1 MENLTNIIDSKVADL
16 ANKVQIKTGRLA
28 GVIDGD
34 TSKFIGEGSTY
45 PETIRESSDKLRYD
59 ANENEH
65 LGFVADKSDYA
76 MQTQKDLAGRLFG
89 KPTNTVTQQDMYD
102 VANMQTVQKTAD
114 MYRSEGEPRWEAPL
128 VSGSVKPDLS
138 MVDAPIQV
146 QMSDK
151 VDDKGRKLESF
162 INPSTGINITEEA
175 ANDPRLNA
183 FKKPMLDPR
192 MLGTLMAARPTEGYS
207 TTDDGTAVSDIQP
220 GTRLGIGAK
229 ISAAPGAFVGSV
241 IGGAAGVADFLT
253 GGRVIGG
260 ENVETLQDTVGKTLG
275 YDKADFR
282 YEDAVKQQLMKDTF
296 DKVKL
301 LSPDTYDKVD
311 WNKAGE
317 LFQEGVTDPI
327 LLAQSLGVLVGGAGV
342 GGAGIKTGVKLLSK
356 GEDVIA
362 AANKAKGMIS
372 KSDVLNDIE
381 KASKIA
387 DIEKGITLA
396 DKLGDVAAK
405 GSGALG
411 YGATMTSQDMTEYA
425 KNNNGELPGFARTM
439 GMFAANLAVAVPEL
453 ATTKFALGMDKVA
466 NEKLQ
471 GVVSNS
477 IGKALTHITMGGVA
491 ELPQETIQ
499 AVVQSV
505 NQKWGTEKYA
515 DKTIAEV
522 VNESTTDIL
531 GQGVLGAAGGIQM
544 ATPKAVGYATGIED
558 GKLGMYMDNKNM
570 EAENLTKAKNM
581 EAVSGVTA
589 EAKLHIDKAA
599 NIVTGLESD
608 FDTQGKSVGE
618 TIGEYVTNT
627 KNVFEVAGIQNPEK
641 YAYDLIT
648 RRSIQKALDSGNEEV
663 VGRVHNTIKE
673 LHDTGKIDASELIAN
688 DTDNIMEHF
697 SEAIGT
703 LNRKLDGEAE
713 GVSKQL
719 LAETDDKVAK
729 ILKQLNNRKAMY
741 DGINV
746 RGSDEQLPAMKSLE
760 DAIQIAMDYQK
771 GKDINAVGMDILEK
785 GFTHINPVTGE
796 IGESKASINAYKKNA
811 INALTG
817 SKLGEDALQVN
828 TNIAN
833 SLVDNIAS
841 KTNLGN
847 LDKFAES
854 RINKLNPTKSN
865 PTKFSTESYLSQMMD
880 ENNTI
885 LEVANAIKQA
895 AEASKLVNDK
905 NRVEYS
911 KYIDSVITKTSA
923 ANTELSRRLDAIA
936 EAKKNY
942 VGNET
947 LAYVQRADGTG
958 GVYEKFSLQDDNKET
973 GTEIGKGYNG
983 KNTDTQIADWQSK
996 IDEIKKAAKTDKAG
1010 MTPARE
1016 KFIEGLTKKIEKV
1029 KGATKVNVLDELK
1042 ADTKYTEFMAKLE
1055 TKYPDRFDAAM
1066 KAQDEAY
1073 IDGKSADEIKAE
1085 VKKVLESYKTKPEN
1099 KEPEVVEPK
1108 TKEELKAE
1116 LVAKTSEL
1124 WSKYEDKLAEYRELV
1139 DSIEDVN
1146 LVAGLKVYK
1155 KNVQKELNR
1164 SKELLAKWKA
1174 KLGDKTTSKEYVKLV
1189 SMVVTKYMNP
1199 LFKEVKKLIYKAIN
1213 KFGLQV
1219 KAGIAEVVDV
1229 TADIAELQRL
1239 TDVYNESIEDSTVEA
1254 KTPIGKVVKRPEGA
1268 FGAEVEV
1275 GGKKTKVVPTEDD
1288 LTTKTGAVRK
1298 DPINTVMNRILDEQV
1313 KAAVAEVIKKGGIE
1327 GELLENIMEGNP
1339 LSMDKKLFRVVDSG
1353 FLGSKEAKDMW
1364 SKSAEEIVTSLPKEF
1379 TDYFGA
1385 NEETKAE
1392 LLGNVEVMQKFVD
1405 GVKTVDMQEAMYKAK
1420 ELFRVNP
1427 ETGVLEATKFPKTY
1441 KATDIEKLK
1450 ADGKFDGQKVGDTV
1464 LNDSG
1469 EQEFETGPK
1478 SGFNALT
1485 LLGKKEKVKTKIN
1498 GKDVITGIK
1507 IVMPDR
1513 FNDMVKFYAAKVVAD
1528 IGSLASEIAYEDDSE
1543 TAKRY
1548 GMYGEA
1554 IDKIKELA
1562 KNGQVP
1568 LVSVLSEPARAI
1580 YKQLGIKGT
1589 DMMPEVTEEGIVSS
1603 IEAVLAMTVMDNGLI
1618 EVDNYTMVDNKLV
1631 ESNTNEDVAIGK
1643 SYRIASVSKELPVDK
1658 RELTASINKLQ
1669 YLSSG
1674 RDRKPPMLKKG
1685 ADRFDRTMMH
1695 TGVPISKLSNEMAN
1709 KQEKIPYTLDLDGI
1723 DKYRAMSD
1731 EDALLALGEQSAE
1744 GKHVSRHRKI
1754 ESINDKIKREWDT
1767 LKSYYHILGNKK
1779 FFLPWGQTISGRDTL
1794 VTDLNFQ
1801 ESKLHREFMLAKGKA
1816 AELDVKALIKDP
1828 LSNKALI
1835 AGVNQGL
1842 DLDPD
1847 KLSNESTEAVF
1858 TGMWKIDENGVE
1870 LLEGEESDKIRDM
1883 WENMDDPKA
1892 IAKVFK
1898 ETEGYHGVK
1907 AVETMKK
1914 LDSAIKAGDDNV
1926 KVTLGVETD
1935 AITSGMILTLIQIG
1949 TESALKFAEKGGL
1962 FTKESLEKHTK
1973 YVHYWLT
1980 PETEF
1985 TPGALIEAG
1994 KKHAKAIE
2002 AKDEGKAT
2010 DEQLAKLK
2018 GQPQNLMDEGVF
2030 KDLYSTI
2037 GIAMVESVKAYQ
2049 VELEKSIAKAPNN
2062 AALLRKKM
2070 LLDQIGELKLSNVRS
2085 IAKSPVMVYIYGA
2098 EINSI
2103 KQKLVYSLGVETLV
2117 KKIEE
2122 LRKGLLAGDNV
2133 DELKKFVYSYV
2144 DINTFESI
2152 TGNKIW
2158 QYEVKDGVKVI
2169 DPKTKKPKVTEEYE
2183 AITAKGEADRL
2194 LHVSLED
2201 AVVKLTTDIGLSF
2214 GKGIE
2219 EAFGQLSFV
2228 DDNRDRVK
2236 SVELM
2241 TFEAYKVIL
2250 KSKIAKR
2257 LAEKGIKGGSKSHL
2271 SKEDL
2276 ADIQAEMLDEGFGHV
2291 ATIDPEGNGEK
2302 IHQPLKNDS
2311 AKQSLEEMAT
2321 VHRIVE
2327 GKPKASNASIRVKKE
2342 MAGTG
2347 AAPTIT
2353 IHMQDGTVMRKVLTL
2368 DGDLWRGDNVYDAI
2382 ITGLDSMLMEKN
2394 AKVYNTEIVETVFT
2408 RSILADN
2415 IWKLENMLSYVK
2427 KNPEMYSELVA
2438 NMSLEKSGSNA
2449 GLENDKQRL
2458 GLGTNRMLDVLQDAI
2473 KLSKER
2479 ETNSAKDF
2487 YVGHTFNY
2495 GYANPVTMVKGGKF
2509 RSKAIASIDN
2519 MSALLEDVNAKDM
2532 KELGYTIVLTGKKG
2546 KKNPKKISNTDVIKI
2561 DIATEGRTEKD
2572 IKTDADALLKSKRVA
2587 DILKVALED
2596 GRVVNPEV
2604 LKGTTLEVKKSAE
2617 AKPEKGKMEAKV
2629 KIEAITKAYS
2639 TASEPVKELMR
2650 RIALE
2655 VAKDANDK
2663 AKFENVF
2670 ADIIKDC

>member
-1 MENLTNIIDSKVADL
+1 MENLSNAVDSKVADL
-16 ANKVQIKTGRLA
+16 ANKLQLKIGKLA
-28 GVIDGD
+28 GVVDGD
-34 TSKFIGEGSTY
+34 TSNFVEEGTY
-45 PETIRESSDKLRYD
+45 KPQAIRESSELLRYD
-59 ANENEH
+59 ANENQH
-65 LGFVADKSDYA
+65 LGFEANKSGYA
-76 MQTQKDLAGRLFG
+76 MQTQKDLAGRLFN
-89 KPTNTVTQQDMYD
+89 KPTNEVTQQDMYD

-114 MYRSEGEPRWEAPL
+114 IYRSAGEPRWEAPL
-128 VSGSVKPDLS
+128 IEDSVKPDLS

-146 QMSDK
+146 KTSDK
-151 VDDKGRKLESF
+151 VDANGRRLEAF

-183 FKKPMLDPR
+183 FKKPMLDTRTFGSTFNKSSGYTPS
-192 MLGTLMAARPTEGYS
+192 GTE
-207 TTDDGTAVSDIQP
+207 DGTGVSDFQP

-229 ISAAPGAFVGSV
+229 LSAAPGAFVGSV

-260 ENVETLQDTVGKTLG
+260 ENVEALQDTVGKTLG

-396 DKLGDVAAK
+396 DKLGDAAAK

-439 GMFAANLAVAVPEL
+439 GMLAANTLAVAIPEL

-544 ATPKAVGYATGIED
+544 ATPKAVGYATGIEN
-558 GKLGMYMDNKNM
+558 GKLGMYLDNKDV
-570 EAENLTKAKNM
+570 EAENLAKAKNM

-618 TIGEYVTNT
+618 TIGEYVDST

-697 SEAIGT
+697 GDVIGT
-703 LNRKLDGEAE
+703 LNRKMDTEAE
-713 GVSKQL
+713 GVSKKL
-719 LAETDDKVAK
+719 LAETDDKIAN
-729 ILKQLNNRKAMY
+729 ILAQLNHRKAMY

-760 DAIQIAMDYQK
+760 DAIQIATDYQK
-771 GKDINAVGMDILEK
+771 SKDINAVSKDILDK

-796 IGESKASINAYKKNA
+796 IGEDKASINAYKKAA
-811 INALTG
+811 ISALTG
-817 SKLGEDALQVN
+817 SKLGEDALRVN

-895 AEASKLVNDK
+895 TEASKLVNDK
-905 NRVEYS
+905 NRVAYA
-911 KYIDSVITKTSA
+911 KNIDSVIAKTSA

-958 GVYEKFSLQDDNKET
+958 GVYERFSLQDDNKET

-983 KNTDTQIADWQSK
+983 KDANTQIADWQSK

-1029 KGATKVNVLDELK
+1029 KGATKVNVLDELR

-1099 KEPEVVEPK
+1099 KKPEVIEPK

-1116 LVAKTSEL
+1116 LVVKTNEL
-1124 WSKYEDKLAEYRELV
+1124 WAKYEDKLAEYSELV

-1146 LVAGLKVYK
+1146 LVTGLKVYK
-1155 KNVQKELNR
+1155 KNVQKELDR
-1164 SKELLAKWKA
+1164 SKAMLDKWKA

-1219 KAGIAEVVDV
+1219 KEGIAEVVDV

-1239 TDVYNESIEDSTVEA
+1239 TEAYNESIEDSTVEA

-1275 GGKKTKVVPTEDD
+1275 GGKKTKV
-1288 LTTKTGAVRK
+1288 AVEEGDNK
-1298 DPINTVMNRILDEQV
+1298 YKNPINAAMNRIIEEQV
-1313 KAAVAEVIKKGGIE
+1313 KTVVDGVVAKGGIE

-1364 SKSAEEIVTSLPKEF
+1364 SKSADDIVKSLPKEF

-1392 LLGNVEVMQKFVD
+1392 LLGNVEVMKEFIAE
-1405 GVKTVDMQEAMYKAK
+1405 VKTVDMQEAMYKAK

-1450 ADGKFDGQKVGDTV
+1450 ADGKLNGQKVGDVV
-1464 LNDSG
+1464 LNEKG

-1498 GKDVITGIK
+1498 GKNVITGVK

-1589 DMMPEVTEEGIVSS
+1589 DMMPEVTEEGIISS

-1631 ESNTNEDVAIGK
+1631 ESNTNEDATIGK
-1643 SYRIASVSKELPVDK
+1643 SYRIASVNKELPVDK
-1658 RELTASINKLQ
+1658 RGLTASINKLQ

-1685 ADRFDRTMMH
+1685 EDRFDRTMMH

-1723 DKYRAMSD
+1723 DKYRDMSD
-1731 EDALLALGEQSAE
+1731 EDALLALGEQSTD

-1767 LKSYYHILGNKK
+1767 LKSYYHILGDKT
-1779 FFLPWGQTISGRDTL
+1779 FYLPWGQTISGRDTL

-1801 ESKLHREFMLAKGKA
+1801 ESKLHREFTLAEGKA
-1816 AELDVKALIKDP
+1816 TELDVAELIKDP

-1835 AGVNQGL
+1835 AGINQGL

-1858 TGMWKIDENGVE
+1858 TEMWKIDENGVE
-1870 LLEGEESDKIRDM
+1870 LLEGEESDKILDM
-1883 WENMDDPKA
+1883 WENPNDPKA
-1892 IAKVFK
+1892 IAKVFHK
-1898 ETEGYHGVK
+1898 TEGYHGVK
-1907 AVETMKK
+1907 AVETMLKIK
-1914 LDSAIKAGDDNV
+1914 DAIAKGLDKV

-2122 LRKGLLAGDNV
+2122 LRKGILAGANV

-2169 DPKTKKPKVTEEYE
+2169 DPETKKPKVTEEYA
-2183 AITAKGEADRL
+2183 AIARMNEADKL
-2194 LHVSLED
+2194 LHVSLEN
-2201 AVVKLTTDIGLSF
+2201 AVDKLTTDIGLSF

-2250 KSKIAKR
+2250 KSKITKR

-2321 VHRIVE
+2321 VHRIVD

-2368 DGDLWRGDNVYDAI
+2368 DGDSWRGDNVYDAI

-2458 GLGTNRMLDVLQDAI
+2458 GLGTNRMLDILQDAI
-2473 KLSKER
+2473 KLSEER
-2479 ETNSAKDF
+2479 VTNSAKDF

-2495 GYANPVTMVKGGKF
+2495 GYANPVTTVKGGKF

-2519 MSALLEDVNAKDM
+2519 VSALLDDVNAKDM

-2546 KKNPKKISNTDVIKI
+2546 KKNPKKISDTDVIKI
-2561 DIATEGRTEKD
+2561 DIATEGRTEKE
-2572 IKTDADALLKSKRVA
+2572 IKTDANALLSKRVV
-2587 DILKVALED
+2587 DMLTVALKD
-2596 GRVVNPEV
+2596 GRVVNPDV
-2604 LKGTTLEVKKSAE
+2604 LKGTALEVKKSAE

-2650 RIALE
+2650 QIALE